1 MQSTCDSDLINVRF
15 RPLCGLKADVCEVRD
30 VARLDKLETL
40 MVSRVVSRVMSRGL
54 PRHAMLALAL

>member
-40 MVSRVVSRVMSRGL
+40 MVSRVMSRGL
-54 PRHAMLALAL
+54 PRQAMLALAL

>member
-40 MVSRVVSRVMSRGL
+40 MVSRVVAR
-54 PRHAMLALAL
+54 ALAATCNARACPF